1 MYDVLIRNGTIID
14 GTGGPPYAADVAVAD
29 GKIAAIGRC
38 PCPARLVIDAAGKAV
53 TPGFIDIHR
62 HADAEVFRE
71 GFGTLELRQGL
82 TTIVNGNCGLSAASI
97 DGPCRQAVLDYL
109 APITGPVKDCV
120 PTGSLE
126 AYLRAADHRP
136 LHTGML
142 AGAGTIRAAAA
153 GYACQALD
161 QGQIRTIQRELE
173 RALAEGALGVSLGLG
188 YAPECFYTTEELI
201 AVLSVLR
208 GTDLPVTVHMREEG
222 DGVCEALAEML
233 TVARRLRVPVH
244 ISHLKAMGRRNWG
257 GKIPRAVAMLDRAR
271 ADGLDVTCDVYPYT
285 AGSTQ
290 LIHILPPDFLTGG
303 TRAITERLRD
313 PARRREL
320 AERIQSG
327 RDFDNSAGRVGWENI
342 LCATLGRPENRPF
355 QGMSV
360 ADIARAQGKDP
371 FTCACDLLVSE
382 ECAVTMIDFITDE
395 ADIARILRLPYS
407 AVISDSTYPTAGKR
421 HPRVYGAFP
430 RILEKYVR
438 QEGILTLPEAVASM
452 TAIPADALRLRG
464 KGRLAAGMDADIN
477 IFDPAAVRE
486 AGTYADPH
494 RCAEGMDWVLVG
506 GEAAIAAGV
515 LTGARAGRSIRRQ
528 RSAASD

>member
-173 RALAEGALGVSLGLG
+173 RALAEGALGVSLALATPRSASTPPRSSSPFSPSSGERTSPSPSTCG
-188 YAPECFYTTEELI
+188 R
-201 AVLSVLR
+201 R
-208 GTDLPVTVHMREEG
+208 GTA
-222 DGVCEALAEML
+222 C
-233 TVARRLRVPVH
+233 ARPW
-244 ISHLKAMGRRNWG
+244 RRCSPWRG
-257 GKIPRAVAMLDRAR
+257 GSGCP
-271 ADGLDVTCDVYPYT
+271 
-285 AGSTQ
+285 ST
-290 LIHILPPDFLTGG
+290 
-303 TRAITERLRD
+303 
-313 PARRREL
+313 
-320 AERIQSG
+320 
-327 RDFDNSAGRVGWENI
+327 SA
-342 LCATLGRPENRPF
+342 T
-355 QGMSV
+355 
-360 ADIARAQGKDP
+360 
-371 FTCACDLLVSE
+371 
-382 ECAVTMIDFITDE
+382 
-395 ADIARILRLPYS
+395 
-407 AVISDSTYPTAGKR
+407 
-421 HPRVYGAFP
+421 
-430 RILEKYVR
+430 
-438 QEGILTLPEAVASM
+438 
-452 TAIPADALRLRG
+452 
-464 KGRLAAGMDADIN
+464 
-477 IFDPAAVRE
+477 
-486 AGTYADPH
+486 
-494 RCAEGMDWVLVG
+494 
-506 GEAAIAAGV
+506 
-515 LTGARAGRSIRRQ
+515 
-528 RSAASD
+528 